1 MIREFYRDR
10 TLLLTGVTGFL
21 GKGLAAKILRDLPE
35 VRRLY
40 VLVRPSKSANGQ
52 VSTVEERLQEDFF
65 GNSVFDQLKRRDA
78 NAFERLRLK
87 VEGVDGDLTASQ
99 LGIAPAVRQHLVEEV
114 DLIINSAAT
123 VDFDGQLDYSVQ
135 LNTLGPQRLLDFA
148 RQCQRKPIFLHISTA
163 YVNGRMEGSIPERP
177 LPLDRTI
184 QQILD
189 GGTPGRPFEPERE
202 VDECL
207 AFCRRLRQQATKPEQ
222 LAIFRREILEQK
234 TSRTPTGKRLEKLVE
249 DRGKRWTESELVGE
263 GMRRAKAHAWNDVYT
278 FTKALGE
285 QLLVERHGS
294 VPLVIVRPSVIESS
308 LVDPEPGWISGFKVT
323 DPLVVAFG
331 RGLVPDFPGRAD
343 VPMDLVP
350 VDIVINVVLG
360 AATQATAAEVRVFQA
375 ATSGENPMLNATMF
389 RYVKEHFLEY
399 PMFDKNGVAPPLPD
413 WSFPSLN
420 MFRAVFH
427 LKYLYPVEYRQR
439 LFKYLPERW
448 APAQKKRM
456 LGAIKSR
463 LKRVLYYTDL
473 FSPYTLLD
481 CRFEFKRSRALFE
494 SLPPEEQ
501 QIFNMDVQRIDW
513 AHYYKEVHLPG
524 LRRHVLKEEG
534 AGDPSLMQEPAP
546 ESGS

>member
-1 MIREFYRDR
+1 MIREFYRDQ
-10 TLLLTGVTGFL
+10 TIFLTGVTGFL
-21 GKGLAAKILRDLPE
+21 GKGLAAKILRDLPDI
-35 VRRLY
+35 RRLY
-40 VLVRPSKSANGQ
+40 VLIRPRKKANGQ
-52 VSTVEERLQEDFF
+52 VSTVAERLEEDFF
-65 GNSVFDQLKRRDA
+65 DNSVFDQLKKSDPQA
-78 NAFERLRLK
+78 LARLRQK
-87 VEGVDGDLTASQ
+87 VEAVDGDLTASK
-99 LGIAPAVRQHLVEEV
+99 LGLDPQIRQRLVEDV

-148 RQCQRKPIFLHISTA
+148 RECQRKVIFLHISTA
-163 YVNGRMEGSIPERP
+163 YVNGRLEGSIPERP

-184 QQILD
+184 RQLLD
-189 GGTPGRPFEPERE
+189 GGTPARPFEPERE

-207 AFCRRLRQQATKPEQ
+207 AFCRRIRQRATEAGQ
-222 LAIFRREILEQK
+222 LALFRREILEQK
-234 TSRTPTGKRLEKLVE
+234 TSRVPSGKRLDKLVE
-249 DRGKRWTESELVGE
+249 DRCRRWIESELVGE

-278 FTKALGE
+278 FTKAMGE
-285 QLLVERHGS
+285 QLLVKEHGS

-389 RYVKEHFLEY
+389 RYIKEHFLEH
-399 PMFDKNGVAPPLPD
+399 PMLGKDGRAPELPD

-420 MFRAVFH
+420 KFRAVFH

-448 APAQKKRM
+448 APAKKKRM
-456 LGAIKSR
+456 LSAIRTR
-463 LKRVLYYTDL
+463 LKRVLYYTEL

-501 QIFNMDVQRIDW
+501 QVFNMDVQRVDW
-513 AHYYKEVHLPG
+513 GHYYKDVHLPG
-524 LRRHVLKEEG
+524 LRRHVLKEES
-534 AGDPSLMQEPAP
+534 AGDASLMQGTA
-546 ESGS
+546 S